1 MLPALEAMFS
11 TPWLTFSPSTPSLR
25 RPISDDPPYEH
36 LKTHPSFSLLS
47 KCKSIETLKQIQSQF
62 IKSGLH
68 NTQFALSK
76 LIEFCAV
83 SPCGDL
89 SYALSLFET
98 IDAPNLFVWN
108 TIIRGC
114 STSVL
119 ALEYYVRMLFAG
131 VEPNSYTFP
140 FVLKACAQIPAAAAQ
155 EGKQIHGHVL
165 KLDLDGDAF
174 VHTSL
179 INMYARNGEL
189 KDARLVFDKSPL
201 RDAVSYTAMITGYAS
216 AGYFDD
222 ARKLFDEMP
231 NRDVV
236 SWNAIIAGYAQSGKC
251 DEALHFFREMRRAGA
266 RPNESTM
273 VSVLS
278 ACAQSASIELGSWVR
293 SWIEDHGLGS
303 NVRLVNALI
312 DMYSKCGDLQ
322 TARALFDEM
331 GEKDRVS
338 WNVMIGGY
346 TYSSRYREA
355 LDLFKQMQLSKEEP
369 NEVTFLNILPAC
381 AYLGALDIGIWIH
394 AYIHRNLNLH
404 STNSTA
410 LSTSLID
417 MYAKCGNLEA
427 AKHVFDAINP
437 KSVASWNAMISGF
450 AMHGH
455 GDISV
460 ELFSRMVS
468 EGFKPDDIT
477 FVGVLSACSHSGLIE
492 LGRQYF
498 DSMVQDYKISPKL
511 EHYGCMIDL
520 LGRVGLLGEAKALI
534 DNMEIPPDGAIWGS
548 LLGACRFHGD
558 VELAEIAAKHLFEFE
573 PEDPGGYVL
582 LSNIYAQAGKWEDV
596 ARIRTTLNDRGMKK
610 VPGCTSI
617 EVDGVVHEFLVN
629 DRVHPRSKDIQKMLG
644 EIDRLLELAG
654 YVPDTSEVLY
664 DIDEKLKGGALCYHS
679 ERLAIAFGLISTR
692 PGTTIRITKNL
703 RVCGNCHSAT
713 KLVSKI
719 FNREIIARDRSRFHH
734 FKNGSCSCF
743 DYW

>member
-1 MLPALEAMFS
+1 MFS
-11 TPWLTFSPSTPSLR
+11 SPSLTFSPSLSL
-25 RPISDDPPYEH
+25 RPISDPPYDH
-36 LKTHPSFSLLS
+36 LKTHPSLSLLS

-62 IKSGLH
+62 IKSGIH

-83 SPCGDL
+83 SPFGDL
-89 SYALSLFET
+89 LYALSLFEA
-98 IDAPNLFVWN
+98 INVVPNLFIWN

-114 STSVL
+114 SITPSSSVL
-119 ALEYYVRMLFAG
+119 ALECYIRLLFAG
-131 VEPNSYTFP
+131 VGPNSYTFP
-140 FVLKACAQIPAAAAQ
+140 FVLKACAQIAAAQ

-165 KLDLDGDAF
+165 KLDFDGDAF

-189 KDARLVFDKSPL
+189 KEARLVFDKSPL

-216 AGYFDD
+216 GGYLDD

-251 DEALHFFREMRRAGA
+251 DEALHFFQEMWRAGA

-273 VSVLS
+273 VSLLS
-278 ACAQSASIELGSWVR
+278 ACAQSGSIELGNWVR

-303 NVRLVNALI
+303 NLRLVNALI
-312 DMYSKCGDLQ
+312 DMYSKCGDLE
-322 TARALFDEM
+322 TARALFDEIH
-331 GEKDRVS
+331 EKDRVS

-346 TYSSRYREA
+346 TYSSRYRDA
-355 LDLFKQMQLSKEEP
+355 LDLFKQMQLSKEKP
-369 NEVTFLNILPAC
+369 NEVTFLNVLPAC

-394 AYIHRNLNLH
+394 VYIDRSSSLH
-404 STNSTA
+404 STNTA

-427 AKHVFDAINP
+427 AKHVFDTINP

-450 AMHGH
+450 ARHGH
-455 GDISV
+455 GDISI
-460 ELFSRMVS
+460 ELFSRMVA

-477 FVGVLSACSHSGLIE
+477 FIGVLSACSHSGLIE
-492 LGRQYF
+492 LGRQYI
-498 DSMVQDYKISPKL
+498 DSMVQDYKVSPKL

-520 LGRVGLLGEAKALI
+520 FGRAGLLGEAKALI

-548 LLGACRFHGD
+548 LLGACRFHGN

-596 ARIRTTLNDRGMKK
+596 ARIRTALNDRGKKK

-629 DRVHPRSKDIQKMLG
+629 DRVHARSKDIQKMLDG
-644 EIDRLLELAG
+644 IDRLLELAG
-654 YVPDTSEVLY
+654 YVPDTSEVMY
-664 DIDEKLKGGALCYHS
+664 DIDEKLKEGALCYHS

-713 KLVSKI
+713 KLISKI
-719 FNREIIARDRSRFHH
+719 FKREIIARDRSRFHH
-734 FKNGSCSCF
+734 FKNGFCSCL